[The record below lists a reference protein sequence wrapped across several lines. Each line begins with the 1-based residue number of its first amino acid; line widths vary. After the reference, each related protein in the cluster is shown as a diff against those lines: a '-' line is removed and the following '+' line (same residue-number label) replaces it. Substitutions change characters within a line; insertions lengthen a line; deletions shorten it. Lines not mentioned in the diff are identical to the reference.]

1 MKIMKAFNKEEV
13 NYLKSI
19 LENADDQTLFELFG
33 NSWETVKAIIRK
45 QSGKKP
51 YEFHNR
57 FGDLN

>member
-19 LENADDQTLFELFG
+19 LG
-33 NSWETVKAIIRK
+33 NSWETVKAIIQK

>member
-1 MKIMKAFNKEEV
+1 MKIMKAFNKE
-13 NYLKSI
+13 SI

-33 NSWETVKAIIRK
+33 NSWETVKAIIQK

>member
-1 MKIMKAFNKEEV
+1 MKSFTKEEI

-19 LENADDQTLFELFG
+19 LQQADDQTLFELFG
-33 NSWETVKAIIRK
+33 SVFETVKAIIRK
-45 QSGKKP
+45 QKEKEP